1 MTKSGAMFCGL
12 LLFAVDFAVDGW
24 AQAKDGPAAV
34 VLPAGT
40 PLPVTIHQNLPM
52 KVGTPIR
59 AELIYA
65 VYDHD
70 KPVLPVGTV
79 VVGSVVSLSP
89 DHTRRIHARL
99 RADFTPFHIPVVRFT
114 SIMLPDGS
122 TAPLT
127 TGTATNGA
135 PVYRLVAPPPRTG
148 GFVSRQFGALK
159 QGVSDRAAVITGPEK
174 GDRFKQFLYSQLPY
188 HPERIEKNTSWT
200 LETAGDLDLPG
211 QQPVAVARAAPPLPD
226 AAAQT
231 WTLQAYLENGI
242 SSANSK
248 AGEAIRATVAEPI
261 LDADGHVVVPQ
272 GSVLTGAV
280 TQARPARSFARAGEL
295 RFSFRQLTFPGG
307 EPQSVQVAMTGA
319 DGAGGLEMN
328 SEGEVKPKPQDK
340 LVVPLIL
347 LALASRPLDQ
357 DGGVA
362 RHGLR
367 KDALASNSLGMIGF
381 IVGTAAQQANL
392 AAGIG
397 FYGTAIS
404 IYERVLRKGKEV
416 SFAKDTRV
424 VLQTTARR
432 SAPMTA
438 DTGLRP

>member
-1 MTKSGAMFCGL
+1 MNTLGMALCW
-12 LLFAVDFAVDGW
+12 LLFAADVGM
-24 AQAKDGPAAV
+24 AQTKDGAGAV
-34 VLPAGT
+34 ALPVGT
-40 PLPVTIHQNLPM
+40 PLPVTIRQNVAM
-52 KVGTPIR
+52 KVGAPVR

-79 VVGSVVSLSP
+79 VLGSVVSLTP
-89 DHTRRIHARL
+89 DHTRRVHARL
-99 RADFTPFHIPVVRFT
+99 RADFTPFHVPVVRFT
-114 SIMLPDGS
+114 SILMPDGS
-122 TAPLT
+122 TAPLS
-127 TGTATNGA
+127 TGTATDGA
-135 PVYRLVAPPPRTG
+135 PVYRLVAPAPRTG
-148 GFVSRQFGALK
+148 GFVSRQFGAFK

-188 HPERIEKNTSWT
+188 HPERIAKDTSWT
-200 LETAGDLDLPG
+200 LETNDALPLSDV
-211 QQPVAVARAAPPLPD
+211 PVRAVAQAAPPAAD
-226 AAAQT
+226 APAKT
-231 WTLQAYLENGI
+231 WILQAYLDSAM
-242 SSANSK
+242 SSASSK
-248 AGEAIRATVAEPI
+248 AGQAIRATVAEPI
-261 LDADGHVVVPQ
+261 LDPDGRVVVPQ

-280 TQARPARSFARAGEL
+280 TQARPARSFARAGQL

-307 EPQSVQVAMTGA
+307 EPQAVQVAMTGA
-319 DGAGGLEMN
+319 DGQGGMEMN

-357 DGGVA
+357 DGGVT
-362 RHGLR
+362 RHQLR
-367 KDALASNSLGMIGF
+367 KDALASNSLGTLGF
-381 IVGTAAQQANL
+381 VLGTAAQQADL

-404 IYERVLRKGKEV
+404 LYERLLRKGKDV
-416 SFAKDTRV
+416 AFPKNTRV

-438 DTGLRP
+438 SSGAQP